1 MIGGTGWQRMG
12 QTVNQGLASRFILP
26 GWQAT
31 WPLAVMSLAVYIGWI
46 LHFHAHPPWLRRAN
60 KVLYGPAP
68 FFSSGLAQAALAA
81 GAAAGYPAAAAA
93 LQSAVAHQPQPHLQ
107 PPPTKWTAA
116 VAFLP
121 AAAAI
126 VGQH

>member
-60 KVLYGPAP
+60 QVLHGPAP

-81 GAAAGYPAAAAA
+81 GTAAGYPAAVAAP
-93 LQSAVAHQPQPHLQ
+93 QSAVAH
-107 PPPTKWTAA
+107 
-116 VAFLP
+116 
-121 AAAAI
+121 
-126 VGQH
+126 